1 MKEKKKKY
9 SGLLAKM
16 LLIVGMAMILLYGSI
31 LISAIM
37 NSEKSTKSLYSEKL
51 TSIAVAVLQ
60 SYDNL
65 MDGSYSL
72 KNGQVYKGNTPLT
85 EDLLDAI
92 YNKDEVHMT
101 IFYGDTRYLTT
112 IKDSGGNRIVGTKAS
127 DAVIDTVLNQGENYI
142 SEGVDI
148 QGVKYFATYEPLKNG
163 EEIVGI
169 LFIGLE
175 QSKIQEV
182 INGLI
187 VHMVVVGSIIAV
199 VLLAITFVVCLML
212 VKSIQIVANDLRTL
226 TDGNLNIDCHVKKI
240 NKNDE
245 IDGLAD
251 CTNKLAER
259 LREVVD
265 RIQKNSGILNSDSV
279 KLNDVVSDTSSS
291 VSNVVSA
298 MDDVAHGATNQAETS
313 SDLMANIEELSA
325 KLDMIT
331 SHIDELN
338 ETTKSVSDDA
348 MDTKHI
354 MNELLGINEDTKN
367 SVEAIVNQS
376 RDTLNAVEEIN
387 SIVRAIEEITTQ
399 TNLLSLNASIEAARA
414 GESGRGF
421 AVVAGEIGAL
431 AQQSADSAK
440 KISIIIS
447 NIVSQVE
454 KSSALS
460 DDLSKNASHQINKL
474 ADTQRTMET
483 VLSGVEDISTNT
495 DSIYSEVKSLMLIK
509 DSISDSVE
517 TLSATSQENAA
528 ASQETSASA
537 TVIEGNM
544 SVLKDSSDDIS
555 SVVSDLHEAVSYFN

>member
-1 MKEKKKKY
+1 
-9 SGLLAKM
+9 
-16 LLIVGMAMILLYGSI
+16 MILLYGSI

-259 LREVVD
+259 LIEVVD

-483 VLSGVEDISTNT
+483 VLSGFEDISTNT

-555 SVVSDLHEAVSYFN
+555 NVASDLHEAVSYFN

>member
-1 MKEKKKKY
+1 
-9 SGLLAKM
+9 
-16 LLIVGMAMILLYGSI
+16 MILLYGSI

-182 INGLI
+182 INGFI

-199 VLLAITFVVCLML
+199 VLLAITVVVCLML

-460 DDLSKNASHQINKL
+460 DDLSKHASHQINKL

-555 SVVSDLHEAVSYFN
+555 NVASDLHEAVSYFN

>member
-1 MKEKKKKY
+1 
-9 SGLLAKM
+9 
-16 LLIVGMAMILLYGSI
+16 MAMILLYGSI

-460 DDLSKNASHQINKL
+460 DDLSKNAIHQINKL

-555 SVVSDLHEAVSYFN
+555 NVASDLHEAVSYFN

>member
-1 MKEKKKKY
+1 
-9 SGLLAKM
+9 
-16 LLIVGMAMILLYGSI
+16 MILLYGSI

-187 VHMVVVGSIIAV
+187 VHMVVVGSIIAL

-555 SVVSDLHEAVSYFN
+555 NVASDLHEAVSYFN

>member
-1 MKEKKKKY
+1 
-9 SGLLAKM
+9 
-16 LLIVGMAMILLYGSI
+16 MILLYGSI

-175 QSKIQEV
+175 QNKIQEV

-187 VHMVVVGSIIAV
+187 VHMVVVGSIIAL

-555 SVVSDLHEAVSYFN
+555 NVASDLHEAVSYFN

>member
-1 MKEKKKKY
+1 
-9 SGLLAKM
+9 
-16 LLIVGMAMILLYGSI
+16 MAMILLYGSI

-37 NSEKSTKSLYSEKL
+37 NSEKSTKSFYSERL
-51 TSIAVAVLQ
+51 TSIAVAVFQ
-60 SYDNL
+60 AYDNL
-65 MDGSYSL
+65 MDGNYSL

-92 YNKDEVHMT
+92 HQKDEVHMT

-127 DAVIDTVLNQGENYI
+127 EEVINTVLKQGKNFV

-163 EEIVGI
+163 EETVGI

-187 VHMVVVGSIIAV
+187 VQLVVVGSIIAV
-199 VLLAITFVVCLML
+199 VLLAFTSVVCLML

-226 TDGNLNIDCHVKKI
+226 ADGNLNIDCHVKKI

-259 LREVVD
+259 LREVVN
-265 RIQKNSGILNSDSV
+265 RIQKNSGILNSDSL

-331 SHIDELN
+331 SHIDDLN

-348 MDTKHI
+348 MDTKHT
-354 MNELLGINEDTKN
+354 MNELLGINEETKN

-517 TLSATSQENAA
+517 TLSVTSQENAA

-555 SVVSDLHEAVSYFN
+555 NVASDLHEAVSYFN

>member
-1 MKEKKKKY
+1 
-9 SGLLAKM
+9 
-16 LLIVGMAMILLYGSI
+16 MILLYGSI

-85 EDLLDAI
+85 GDLLDAI

-555 SVVSDLHEAVSYFN
+555 NVASDLHEAVSYFN

>member
-447 NIVSQVE
+447 NIVIQVE

-555 SVVSDLHEAVSYFN
+555 NVASDLHEAVSYFN

>member
-1 MKEKKKKY
+1 
-9 SGLLAKM
+9 
-16 LLIVGMAMILLYGSI
+16 MAMILLYGSI

-37 NSEKSTKSLYSEKL
+37 NSEKSTKSLYSEKP

-555 SVVSDLHEAVSYFN
+555 NVASDLHEAVSYFN

>member
-127 DAVIDTVLNQGENYI
+127 DAVIDTVLNQGGNYI

-298 MDDVAHGATNQAETS
+298 MDDVAHGATNQAETA

-555 SVVSDLHEAVSYFN
+555 NVASDLHEAVSYFN

>member
-1 MKEKKKKY
+1 
-9 SGLLAKM
+9 
-16 LLIVGMAMILLYGSI
+16 MILLYGSI

-199 VLLAITFVVCLML
+199 VLLAITFVVCMML

-555 SVVSDLHEAVSYFN
+555 NVASDLHEAVSYFN

>member
-1 MKEKKKKY
+1 
-9 SGLLAKM
+9 
-16 LLIVGMAMILLYGSI
+16 MILLYGSI

-544 SVLKDSSDDIS
+544 SVLKDSCDDIS
-555 SVVSDLHEAVSYFN
+555 NVASDLHEAVSYFN

>member
-1 MKEKKKKY
+1 
-9 SGLLAKM
+9 
-16 LLIVGMAMILLYGSI
+16 MILLYGSI

-331 SHIDELN
+331 NHIDELN

-555 SVVSDLHEAVSYFN
+555 NVANDLHEAVSYFN

>member
-72 KNGQVYKGNTPLT
+72 KNEQVYKGNTPLT

-460 DDLSKNASHQINKL
+460 DDLSKNANHQINKL

-555 SVVSDLHEAVSYFN
+555 NVASDLHEAVSYFN

>member
-1 MKEKKKKY
+1 
-9 SGLLAKM
+9 
-16 LLIVGMAMILLYGSI
+16 MILLYGSI
-31 LISAIM
+31 LISAII

-127 DAVIDTVLNQGENYI
+127 DAVIDTVLNQGGNYI

-460 DDLSKNASHQINKL
+460 DDLSKNAIHQINKL

-555 SVVSDLHEAVSYFN
+555 NVASDLHEAVSYFN

>member
-1 MKEKKKKY
+1 
-9 SGLLAKM
+9 
-16 LLIVGMAMILLYGSI
+16 MILLYGSI

-72 KNGQVYKGNTPLT
+72 KNGQVYKGNIPLT

-555 SVVSDLHEAVSYFN
+555 NVASDLHEAVSYFN

>member
-460 DDLSKNASHQINKL
+460 DDLSKNAIHQINKL

-555 SVVSDLHEAVSYFN
+555 NVASDLHEAVSYFN

>member
-1 MKEKKKKY
+1 
-9 SGLLAKM
+9 M
-16 LLIVGMAMILLYGSI
+16 LLIVGMAMLLLYGSI
-31 LISAIM
+31 LFSAIM
-37 NSEKSTKSLYSEKL
+37 NSEKSTKSLYSERL
-51 TSIAVAVLQ
+51 TSIAVAVFQ
-60 SYDNL
+60 AYDNL
-65 MDGSYSL
+65 MDGNYSL

-92 YNKDEVHMT
+92 HQKDEVHMT

-127 DAVIDTVLNQGENYI
+127 EEVINTVLKQGKNFV

-163 EEIVGI
+163 EETVGI

-187 VHMVVVGSIIAV
+187 VQLVVVGSIIAV
-199 VLLAITFVVCLML
+199 VLLAFTSVVCLML

-226 TDGNLNIDCHVKKI
+226 ADGNLNIDCHVKKI

-259 LREVVD
+259 LREVVN
-265 RIQKNSGILNSDSV
+265 RIQKNSGILNSDSL

-331 SHIDELN
+331 SHIDDLN

-348 MDTKHI
+348 MDTKHT
-354 MNELLGINEDTKN
+354 MNELLGINEETKN

-440 KISIIIS
+440 RISIIIS

-460 DDLSKNASHQINKL
+460 DDLSKNATHQINKL
-474 ADTQRTMET
+474 AETQRTMET
-483 VLSGVEDISTNT
+483 VLGGVEDLSTNT

-555 SVVSDLHEAVSYFN
+555 SVVSDLHEAVSYFS

>member
-1 MKEKKKKY
+1 
-9 SGLLAKM
+9 M
-16 LLIVGMAMILLYGSI
+16 LLLYGSI
-31 LISAIM
+31 LFSAIM
-37 NSEKSTKSLYSEKL
+37 NSEKSTKSLYSERL
-51 TSIAVAVLQ
+51 TSIAVAVFQ
-60 SYDNL
+60 AYDNL
-65 MDGSYSL
+65 MDGNYSL
-72 KNGQVYKGNTPLT
+72 KNGQVYKCNTPLT

-92 YNKDEVHMT
+92 HQKDEVHMT

-127 DAVIDTVLNQGENYI
+127 EEVINTVLKQGKNFV

-163 EEIVGI
+163 EETVGI

-187 VHMVVVGSIIAV
+187 VQLVVVGSIIAV
-199 VLLAITFVVCLML
+199 VLLAFTSVVCLML

-226 TDGNLNIDCHVKKI
+226 ADGNLNIDCHVKKI

-259 LREVVD
+259 LREVVN
-265 RIQKNSGILNSDSV
+265 RIQKNSGILNSDSL

-331 SHIDELN
+331 SHIDDLN

-348 MDTKHI
+348 MDTKHT
-354 MNELLGINEDTKN
+354 MNELLGINEETKN

-440 KISIIIS
+440 RISIIIS

-460 DDLSKNASHQINKL
+460 DDLSKNATHQINKL
-474 ADTQRTMET
+474 AETQRTMET
-483 VLSGVEDISTNT
+483 VLGGVEDISTNT

-555 SVVSDLHEAVSYFN
+555 SVVSDLHEAVSYFS

>member
-1 MKEKKKKY
+1 
-9 SGLLAKM
+9 M

-555 SVVSDLHEAVSYFN
+555 NVASDLHEAVSYFN

>member
-1 MKEKKKKY
+1 M
-9 SGLLAKM
+9 S
-16 LLIVGMAMILLYGSI
+16 LLYGSI
-31 LISAIM
+31 LISGIM

-555 SVVSDLHEAVSYFN
+555 NVASDLHEAVSYFN

>member
-1 MKEKKKKY
+1 
-9 SGLLAKM
+9 
-16 LLIVGMAMILLYGSI
+16 MILLYGSI

-460 DDLSKNASHQINKL
+460 DDLSKNATHQINKL

-555 SVVSDLHEAVSYFN
+555 NVASDLHEAVSYFN

>member
-1 MKEKKKKY
+1 MKEKKKY

-16 LLIVGMAMILLYGSI
+16 LLIVGMAMVLLYGSI
-31 LISAIM
+31 LFSAIT

-51 TSIAVAVLQ
+51 TSIAIAVLQ

-65 MDGSYSL
+65 MDGNYSL
-72 KNGQVYKGNTPLT
+72 KNGQVYKGNTLLT

-92 YNKDEVHMT
+92 HQKDEVHMT

-112 IKDSGGNRIVGTKAS
+112 IKDSSGNRIVGTKAS
-127 DAVIDTVLNQGENYI
+127 DAVIDAVLNQGKNYI

-163 EEIVGI
+163 EETVGI

-182 INGLI
+182 INGLV
-187 VHMVVVGSIIAV
+187 VHLVVVGSIIAI
-199 VLLAITFVVCLML
+199 VLLAVTFVVCLML

-226 TDGNLNIDCHVKKI
+226 ADGNLNIDCHVKKI

-259 LREVVD
+259 LREVVN
-265 RIQKNSGILNSDSV
+265 RIQKNSGILNSDSL

-298 MDDVAHGATNQAETS
+298 MDDVAQGATNQAETS

-331 SHIDELN
+331 SHIDDLN

-348 MDTKHI
+348 MDTKHT
-354 MNELLGINEDTKN
+354 MNELLGINEETKN

-440 KISIIIS
+440 QISIIIS

-474 ADTQRTMET
+474 AETQRTMET
-483 VLSGVEDISTNT
+483 VLGGVEDISTNT

>member
-187 VHMVVVGSIIAV
+187 VHLVVVGSIIAV
-199 VLLAITFVVCLML
+199 VLLAITFVVCMML

-555 SVVSDLHEAVSYFN
+555 NVASDLHEAVSYFN

>member
-555 SVVSDLHEAVSYFN
+555 SVASDLHEAVSYFN

>member
-440 KISIIIS
+440 RISIIIS

-460 DDLSKNASHQINKL
+460 DDLSKNATHQINKL

-555 SVVSDLHEAVSYFN
+555 NVASDLHEAVSYFN

>member
-1 MKEKKKKY
+1 
-9 SGLLAKM
+9 
-16 LLIVGMAMILLYGSI
+16 MILLYGSI

-279 KLNDVVSDTSSS
+279 KLSDVVSDTSSS

-555 SVVSDLHEAVSYFN
+555 NVASDLHEAVSYFN

>member
-1 MKEKKKKY
+1 
-9 SGLLAKM
+9 
-16 LLIVGMAMILLYGSI
+16 
-31 LISAIM
+31 M

-331 SHIDELN
+331 NHIDELN

-555 SVVSDLHEAVSYFN
+555 NVASDLHEAVSYFN

>member
-1 MKEKKKKY
+1 
-9 SGLLAKM
+9 
-16 LLIVGMAMILLYGSI
+16 MAMILLYGSI

-460 DDLSKNASHQINKL
+460 DDLSKNANHQINKL

-537 TVIEGNM
+537 TVSEGKM

-555 SVVSDLHEAVSYFN
+555 DVASDLHEAVSYFN

>member
-1 MKEKKKKY
+1 
-9 SGLLAKM
+9 
-16 LLIVGMAMILLYGSI
+16 
-31 LISAIM
+31 
-37 NSEKSTKSLYSEKL
+37 
-51 TSIAVAVLQ
+51 
-60 SYDNL
+60 
-65 MDGSYSL
+65 
-72 KNGQVYKGNTPLT
+72 
-85 EDLLDAI
+85 
-92 YNKDEVHMT
+92 
-101 IFYGDTRYLTT
+101 
-112 IKDSGGNRIVGTKAS
+112 
-127 DAVIDTVLNQGENYI
+127 
-142 SEGVDI
+142 
-148 QGVKYFATYEPLKNG
+148 
-163 EEIVGI
+163 
-169 LFIGLE
+169 
-175 QSKIQEV
+175 
-182 INGLI
+182 
-187 VHMVVVGSIIAV
+187 
-199 VLLAITFVVCLML
+199 
-212 VKSIQIVANDLRTL
+212 
-226 TDGNLNIDCHVKKI
+226 
-240 NKNDE
+240 
-245 IDGLAD
+245 
-251 CTNKLAER
+251 
-259 LREVVD
+259 
-265 RIQKNSGILNSDSV
+265 
-279 KLNDVVSDTSSS
+279 
-291 VSNVVSA
+291 

-331 SHIDELN
+331 SHIDDLN

-348 MDTKHI
+348 MDTKHT
-354 MNELLGINEDTKN
+354 MNELLGINEETKN

-440 KISIIIS
+440 RISIIIS

-460 DDLSKNASHQINKL
+460 DDLSKNATHQINKL
-474 ADTQRTMET
+474 AETQRTMET
-483 VLSGVEDISTNT
+483 VLGGVEDISTNT

-555 SVVSDLHEAVSYFN
+555 SVVSDLHEAVSYFS

>member
-1 MKEKKKKY
+1 
-9 SGLLAKM
+9 M
-16 LLIVGMAMILLYGSI
+16 LLLYGSI
-31 LISAIM
+31 LFSAIM
-37 NSEKSTKSLYSEKL
+37 NSEKSTKSLYSERL
-51 TSIAVAVLQ
+51 TSIAVAVFQ
-60 SYDNL
+60 AYDNL
-65 MDGSYSL
+65 MDGNYSL

-92 YNKDEVHMT
+92 HQKDEVHMT

-127 DAVIDTVLNQGENYI
+127 EEVINTVLKQGKNFV

-163 EEIVGI
+163 EETVGI

-187 VHMVVVGSIIAV
+187 VQLVVVGSIIAV
-199 VLLAITFVVCLML
+199 VLLAFTSVVCLML

-226 TDGNLNIDCHVKKI
+226 ADGNLNIDCHVKKI

-259 LREVVD
+259 LREVVN
-265 RIQKNSGILNSDSV
+265 RIQKNSGILNSDSL

-555 SVVSDLHEAVSYFN
+555 NVASDLHEAVSYFN

>member
-1 MKEKKKKY
+1 
-9 SGLLAKM
+9 
-16 LLIVGMAMILLYGSI
+16 MILLYGSI

-440 KISIIIS
+440 RISIIIS

-460 DDLSKNASHQINKL
+460 DDLSKNATHQINKL

-555 SVVSDLHEAVSYFN
+555 NVASDLHEAVSYFN

>member
-148 QGVKYFATYEPLKNG
+148 QGIKYFATYEPLKNG

-187 VHMVVVGSIIAV
+187 VHLVVVGSIIAV
-199 VLLAITFVVCLML
+199 VLLAITFVVCMML

-331 SHIDELN
+331 NHIDELN

-555 SVVSDLHEAVSYFN
+555 NVASDLHEAVSYFN

>member
-1 MKEKKKKY
+1 
-9 SGLLAKM
+9 
-16 LLIVGMAMILLYGSI
+16 MILLYGSI

-259 LREVVD
+259 FREVVD
-265 RIQKNSGILNSDSV
+265 RIQTNSGILNSDSV

-555 SVVSDLHEAVSYFN
+555 NVASDLHEAVSYFN

>member
-1 MKEKKKKY
+1 
-9 SGLLAKM
+9 
-16 LLIVGMAMILLYGSI
+16 MILLYGSI

-555 SVVSDLHEAVSYFN
+555 NVANDLHEAVSYFN

>member
-1 MKEKKKKY
+1 
-9 SGLLAKM
+9 
-16 LLIVGMAMILLYGSI
+16 MILLYGSI

-544 SVLKDSSDDIS
+544 SVLKNSSDDIS
-555 SVVSDLHEAVSYFN
+555 NVASDLHEAVSYFN

>member
-1 MKEKKKKY
+1 
-9 SGLLAKM
+9 
-16 LLIVGMAMILLYGSI
+16 MILLYGSI

-338 ETTKSVSDDA
+338 ETTNSVSDDA

-555 SVVSDLHEAVSYFN
+555 NVASDLHEAVSYFN

>member
-1 MKEKKKKY
+1 
-9 SGLLAKM
+9 
-16 LLIVGMAMILLYGSI
+16 MILLYGSI